1 MMEQITQSILM
12 ARGIG
17 GEDWAN
23 LLFIVVMAV
32 LWLAAGLIKM
42 IAKKGSPPEQS
53 KPEDSPGQ
61 PPRPKETWQ
70 QRLARKAE
78 EIQRRFEEEAGVRPP
93 VRDAAPRPAQ
103 APGGS
108 PGRRDEPA
116 ARPQPQAAIRRDHQ
130 VARQREAQRA
140 VAAAGQ
146 YTAAASL
153 TSIPAE
159 APEPLKP
166 DDVQLSVPRESD
178 GFELAAI
185 IDYSDRDA
193 WKKAVLHYEILG
205 KPLALRESP
214 GETIAF

>member
-1 MMEQITQSILM
+1 MMEQITQSLLM

-17 GEDWAN
+17 GEDWTN

-61 PPRPKETWQ
+61 PPRPRETWQ

-78 EIQRRFEEEAGVRPP
+78 EIQRRFEEEAGVREPGRRRPP
-93 VRDAAPRPAQ
+93 VRDATPQSAQ
-103 APGGS
+103 TPGGS

-116 ARPQPQAAIRRDHQ
+116 TRPQPQAAIRRDHR
-130 VARQREAQRA
+130 VARRETSD
-140 VAAAGQ
+140 
-146 YTAAASL
+146 TAAASL

-159 APEPLKP
+159 TPEPLKP
-166 DDVQLSVPRESD
+166 DDVRRSVPGESG
-178 GFELAAI
+178 GFELAAV
-185 IDYSDRDA
+185 IDYRDPDA
-193 WKKAVLHYEILG
+193 LKKAVLHYEILG